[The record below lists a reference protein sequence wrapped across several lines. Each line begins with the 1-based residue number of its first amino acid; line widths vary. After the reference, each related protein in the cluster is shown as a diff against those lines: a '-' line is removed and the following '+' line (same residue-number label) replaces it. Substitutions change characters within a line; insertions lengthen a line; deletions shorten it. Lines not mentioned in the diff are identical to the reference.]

1 MYFTDDLASASGT
14 ATNAT
19 TATDNFGESSKVG
32 SSSTTNVNMVVP
44 PPSPWLSGGT
54 ISASSVLLPHQLLQ
68 TTKQHDITATP
79 STSQQ
84 STDNTK
90 AHNADR
96 QSPLTLITET
106 SRPSS
111 YIVSKE
117 PSKLSVKV
125 NKLDNLLQD
134 AEGNRVWICPACGKV
149 DDGSPMIGC
158 DGCDAW
164 YHW

>member
-1 MYFTDDLASASGT
+1 MI
-14 ATNAT
+14 
-19 TATDNFGESSKVG
+19 
-32 SSSTTNVNMVVP
+32 VP

-68 TTKQHDITATP
+68 TAKHDMAGASSNQTIDSSKSAAAAHA
-79 STSQQ
+79 STS
-84 STDNTK
+84 S
-90 AHNADR
+90 AGDR

-111 YIVSKE
+111 YIVSRDE
-117 PSKLSVKV
+117 PNITNSISNDLTTRF
-125 NKLDNLLQD
+125 QD

-164 YHW
+164 YHWYVLKLKVILENKDKKGKAMVLKGKKGNSSL